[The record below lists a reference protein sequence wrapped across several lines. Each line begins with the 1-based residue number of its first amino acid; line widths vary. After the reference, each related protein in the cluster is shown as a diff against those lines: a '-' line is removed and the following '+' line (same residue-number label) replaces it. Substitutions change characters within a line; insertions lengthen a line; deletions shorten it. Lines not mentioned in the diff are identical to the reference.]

1 MLLDAA
7 PLSAAP
13 AAAPMWAVGGGK
25 GGVGKSVIAL
35 NLAVALADR
44 GQRVALVDA
53 DLGGANLHTLLG
65 MASPKRSLSDLLAR
79 QVEHL
84 DEVLTPTPVNGLSL
98 VSGAHATLDV
108 ANPTWTQKEKILR
121 HIRSFAVD
129 AVILDL
135 GAGSSF
141 TVLDFFVA
149 ADRGLL
155 VVVPEATSIEN
166 AYHFL
171 KAAYLRHLR
180 RADPSRRLR
189 TLLERVVRDR
199 EARGVRSP
207 RDLVDEVL
215 RADPELGIE
224 LERTAASFRPAI
236 IVNRTEN
243 QADCLLAPSIAAACE
258 RYFGSRVEALGTLE
272 LDPAVPAAARARR
285 PVLRDAPEAPFSR
298 SLQAVADRIASP
310 VGNSTS

>member
-1 MLLDAA
+1 MFFDAA
-7 PLSAAP
+7 PRP
-13 AAAPMWAVGGGK
+13 ASQTSTPVWAIGGGK
-25 GGVGKSVIAL
+25 GGVGKSVVAL

-44 GQRVALVDA
+44 GLSVALVDA

-65 MASPKRSLSDLLAR
+65 MAPPRRSLSDLLAR
-79 QVEHL
+79 KVTHL
-84 DEVLTPTPVNGLSL
+84 EAVLTPTPVERLSL
-98 VSGAHATLDV
+98 IGGTHALLDV
-108 ANPTWTQKEKILR
+108 ANPSWTQKEKLLR
-121 HIRSFAVD
+121 HIRSLAMD

-189 TLLERVVRDR
+189 DVLERVMRDR
-199 EARGVRSP
+199 EERGVRSP

-215 RADPELGIE
+215 RREPELGVE
-224 LERTAASFRPAI
+224 LDAAAAGFQPAI
-236 IVNRTEN
+236 VVNRVESD
-243 QADCLLAPSIAAACE
+243 ADRRLAPSIAQAC
-258 RYFGSRVEALGTLE
+258 RQYFGSRVEALGALDF
-272 LDPAVPAAARARR
+272 DPAVPAAARARR

-298 SLQAVADRIASP
+298 ALRILAERVDELLGSAP
-310 VGNSTS
+310 